1 MYVVYQC
8 FVVLLV
14 QHLQSNS
21 LLSFFFSGSGS
32 TSFPLFASSAPL
44 SNPLLNDTVVNL
56 VIPQYFDN
64 KRHFRKFH
72 ESVPEKLHQIPVITL
87 KHKHPQC
94 SISFKQRWSTSVG
107 SSVYSTPVIFP
118 SGQEG
123 KKQIFLNTFY
133 EFVEI
138 IGQDGYKPW
147 GWPLAFEGDL
157 SYTCHTCMYIYDMCV
172 LKLYIWCIRYL

>member
-1 MYVVYQC
+1 MILPRAVMYVVYQC

-14 QHLQSNS
+14 QHLRSTN
-21 LLSFFFSGSGS
+21 LISFLFSRSAI
-32 TSFPLFASSAPL
+32 TPLFASSAPL
-44 SNPLLNDTVVNL
+44 SNPLLNDTVVHK
-56 VIPQYFDN
+56 VIPEYFDN

-94 SISFKQRWSTSVG
+94 SISFKQRWSTNVG

-147 GWPLAFEGDL
+147 GWPLAFEGD
-157 SYTCHTCMYIYDMCV
+157 SSWTCHAYI
-172 LKLYIWCIRYL
+172 